1 MEKYIEEIRGAL
13 ARGYCSK
20 ENENKELDSVLLEAM
35 VPEIEK
41 LCAEVDR
48 RAREEGRKF
57 ELLVLEEHL
66 KKQIYQSSIST
77 DSVYRYIDERI
88 ADLNNQ

>member
-1 MEKYIEEIRGAL
+1 MNYIEKAKEIVGKWGYEEEYWWKPIAEAL
-13 ARGYCSK
+13 
-20 ENENKELDSVLLEAM
+20 E
-35 VPEIEK
+35 
-41 LCAEVDR
+41 EVDR